1 MYDLRYDG
9 LTIAVIDDEPVAR
22 AAIRGLLRQIGVR
35 SVIEAADGKSGL
47 AEVVRCRP
55 AVILCDIHMRPVD
68 GLAFTTSLRNFVVP
82 AIARTPVILLTGDS
96 QQSTVEAARE
106 RHINGY
112 LVKPVD
118 RMLLKQ
124 RLDRVLGLN

>member
-9 LTIAVIDDEPVAR
+9 LTVAVIDDEPVTR
-22 AAIRGLLRQIGVR
+22 GMIRGLLRQIGVR
-35 SVIEAADGKSGL
+35 SVIEAADGRSGL

-68 GLAFTTSLRNFVVP
+68 GLAFTTNLRNFVVP
-82 AIARTPVILLTGDS
+82 AIARIPVILLTADA
-96 QQSTVEAARE
+96 QRSTVEAARE
-106 RHINGY
+106 CHINGY

-118 RMLLKQ
+118 RQILKQ
-124 RLDRVLGLN
+124 RLDRVLGID